1 MPTFVGDLAVKA
13 KDSSMNK
20 DRIEGVAK
28 EGAGSMKEAVGKAV
42 GNDKLVIK
50 GATEKATGKIQNA
63 IGIAKDAFKS

>member
-1 MPTFVGDLAVKA
+1 
-13 KDSSMNK
+13 MNK